1 MNNIMQILI
10 YILSGFLS
18 FYLLWIFYLA
28 VMNLKRVRDLGK
40 LTKTTIALGFPLLI
54 LGYLIDFICNVFF
67 LTVILMELPRET
79 TVTARLKRHNKTST
93 GWRKAVATWFEP
105 IVDPFDPSGNHI

>member
-1 MNNIMQILI
+1 MIIL
-10 YILSGFLS
+10 YYVLGCVSS

-28 VMNLKRVRDLGK
+28 VMNLKRVRDIGG
-40 LTKTTIALGFPLLI
+40 LTRTTIILGTPILI
-54 LGYLIDFICNVFF
+54 LGYIIDFICNVFF
-67 LTVILMELPRET
+67 LTFILLELPQET
-79 TVTARLKRHNKTST
+79 TVTARLKRHNRTST